1 MIIVLVKNLQKNHH
15 GCWIV
20 SLELDHF
27 FSMVSDTVSLGCWK
41 DAFKE
46 EIDVIFQ
53 RQNR

>member
-27 FSMVSDTVSLGCWK
+27 FFYGVRHGIFGLL
-41 DAFKE
+41 E
-46 EIDVIFQ
+46 RRFQ
-53 RQNR
+53 RRD